1 MRWEFSNALIESW
14 FIFDQ
19 WSVTCEL
26 TSNATLSLDQ
36 TCPILIKWLSDTPYR
51 MEICLNGIGT
61 KHITK
66 THRANKLFSSLYCM
80 AYGFKL
86 PLLYSIQ
93 YELSSVAPELWNW
106 TTVYFKLW
114 FTLWYSCGIILEV
127 ATSDASCHFS
137 AVSLKKGN
145 GTLWISCGCFYLSV
159 LSLDVTLYI
168 SFSGCS

>member
-1 MRWEFSNALIESW
+1 
-14 FIFDQ
+14 
-19 WSVTCEL
+19 
-26 TSNATLSLDQ
+26 
-36 TCPILIKWLSDTPYR
+36 
-51 MEICLNGIGT
+51 
-61 KHITK
+61 
-66 THRANKLFSSLYCM
+66 M

-145 GTLWISCGCFYLSV
+145 GTLWISCGCFYLSLFFLLMWLCISASV
-159 LSLDVTLYI
+159 AAARVCLPTLRSFSSSMSLLYFCPSLCLMQFAVFVHFRLGDVTNIRSSECPVHGNSLLYCWRSCKLAFI
-168 SFSGCS
+168 CIN